1 MNRLDSPKKLNSIC
15 DVPGIRVGHA
25 QNLSARTGCTVILP
39 DQEVTA
45 GVDIRG
51 SAPGTREVDTIM
63 PTRLI
68 QKIHGLLLTGGSAFG
83 LGAANG
89 VMQYLEEKGIGFD
102 TGAAKVPIVPAA
114 VIYDLG
120 VGEAAVRP
128 DPEMAYQACLAA
140 THDNCLEGTI
150 GAGTGATVGKILG
163 QANSMKGGIGTGS
176 ITLENG
182 IIIGVLT
189 VVNALGD
196 VISPQTGAIIAGART
211 LDGKSFLNTLAF
223 LKQFNPHTFSQ
234 TNTTLAVV
242 ATNADFNKDEITQ
255 VARMAHDG
263 LARAINPAHTL
274 YDGDIVFA
282 LSTGEKPGNLIQ
294 IGAIAAE
301 LVQESII
308 RAVTIANR

>member
-1 MNRLDSPKKLNSIC
+1 MIDSAQKLNSIC
-15 DVPGIRVGHA
+15 DVPGIRVGHE
-25 QNLSARTGCTVILP
+25 QNFTARTGCTVVLP
-39 DQEVTA
+39 DKEVIA

-89 VMQYLEEKGIGFD
+89 VMRFLEDNGIGFD
-102 TGAAKVPIVPAA
+102 TGYAKVPIVPAA

-120 VGEAAVRP
+120 VGDSTIRP
-128 DPEMAYQACLAA
+128 DVEMAYQACLAA
-140 THDNCLEGTI
+140 TNDNCLEGMI

-163 QANSMKGGIGTGS
+163 QAYSMNGGIGTCS
-176 ITLENG
+176 VTLENG
-182 IIIGVLT
+182 IVVGALA

-196 VISPQTGAIIAGART
+196 IISSQTGETIAGART
-211 LDGKSFLNTLAF
+211 PDGKSFLNSMEY
-223 LKQFNPHTFSQ
+223 LKKFNPQSFSP
-234 TNTTLAVV
+234 TNTTLVVV
-242 ATNADFNKDEITQ
+242 ATNANFNKDEMTQ
-255 VARMAHDG
+255 IARMAHDG

-282 LSTGEKPGNLIQ
+282 LSTGEQTGNLLQ
-294 IGAIAAE
+294 TGAIAAE
-301 LVQESII
+301 LVRESII
-308 RAVTIANR
+308 RSVTIANR

>member
-1 MNRLDSPKKLNSIC
+1 MLHSSPKINSLC

-25 QNLSARTGCTVILP
+25 QNFSAQTGCTVILP
-39 DQEVTA
+39 EHEVTA

-68 QKIHGLLLTGGSAFG
+68 QKIHGLLFTGGSAFG
-83 LGAANG
+83 LGAADG
-89 VMQYLEEKGIGFD
+89 VMRYLEEKGIGFD
-102 TGAAKVPIVPAA
+102 TGNARVPIVPTA

-120 VGEAAVRP
+120 VGESNIRP
-128 DPEMAYQACLAA
+128 DPEMAYHACLAA
-140 THDNCLEGTI
+140 TDDNCLEGLV

-163 QANSMKGGIGTGS
+163 QANSMKGGIGTCS
-176 ITLENG
+176 LMLEND
-182 IIIGVLT
+182 IIIGVLS

-196 VISPQTGAIIAGART
+196 IISPQTGEIIAGARMP
-211 LDGKSFLNTLAF
+211 DGKSFLDTVEF
-223 LKQFNPHTFSQ
+223 LKQFNPRSFSQ

-255 VARMAHDG
+255 IARMAHDG

-274 YDGDIVFA
+274 YDGDIIFA
-282 LSTGEKPGNLIQ
+282 LSTGEKPGNIVQ
-294 IGAIAAE
+294 IGAIAAK
-301 LVQESII
+301 LIQESII